1 MPIPK
6 DNLTGFYSEAVLD
19 EMLELEILREE
30 RYKRNLTLLMFQFE
44 IPKRFQTDMYFPI
57 FKRISKEIAGFTRRL
72 DLKFRMK
79 NRVLILLPE
88 TDDDGAKKAAVKVK
102 ENLEAVE
109 FYHDMSDEYFHI
121 KVYFSVGLYP
131 KNGTKPDDL
140 LAFLNDKLIMK
151 RQSE

>member
-6 DNLTGFYSEAVLD
+6 DKLTGFYSENVLD

-30 RYKRNLTLLMFQFE
+30 RYKRDLTLLMFQFE

-88 TDDDGAKKAAVKVK
+88 TDEEGAKRAADKVK

-109 FYHDMSDEYFHI
+109 FYHAMFDEYFHI
-121 KVYFSVGLYP
+121 KVHFSVGLYP
-131 KNGTKPDDL
+131 RDGKKPDEL
-140 LAFLNDKLIMK
+140 LTYLNDKLI
-151 RQSE
+151 SAS

>member
-6 DNLTGFYSEAVLD
+6 DKLTGFYSESVLD

-30 RYKRNLTLLMFQFE
+30 RYKRNLTLLIFQFE

-88 TDDDGAKKAAVKVK
+88 TDEDGAQKAAIKVK

-131 KNGTKPDDL
+131 GDGKKPDDL
-140 LAFLNDKLIMK
+140 LTYLNDGLIIA
-151 RQSE
+151 RQS